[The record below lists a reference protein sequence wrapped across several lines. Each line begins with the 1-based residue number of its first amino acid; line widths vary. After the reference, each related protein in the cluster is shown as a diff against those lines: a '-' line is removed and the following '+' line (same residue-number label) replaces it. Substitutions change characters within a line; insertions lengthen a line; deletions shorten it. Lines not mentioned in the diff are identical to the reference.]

1 MFPSIFYNYIIDK
14 GMFNYST
21 QATTYLILVIITS
34 IINLICYYMLLGM
47 WGFVGYLLYVIITVP
62 IIILWMYNIDCLTTG
77 DCQIWSWV
85 ITALTL
91 VSVISTTVILVA
103 IAVNPTLSNGLLSKW
118 LIFKPVI
125 ETSPEQPSIIITT
138 VPASPAIPATPVAA
152 PAAPAT
158 GAAGAAGATT
168 TVITGTAVAAA
179 TTPAATA
186 ATAATNTPPISA
198 ADQQY
203 NQKLIEG
210 IWKDDKERMEQQFQK
225 QKYIS
230 AQFER
235 KDLTQDEKKALWR
248 QQLEYEYA
256 ELVNNIKITEKVI
269 GNLKGIP
276 PEIMDNYKN
285 TLIINRRFIQQRD
298 KMTLEYPVF
307 FGTFNPEKIASIK
320 LQIKLTIEQKQI
332 IQQELL
338 KAGLSNDEKRALEQ
352 QLVILQKQQDELP
365 PKAGNYLYDAYI
377 ASNK

>member
-1 MFPSIFYNYIIDK
+1 MFPSIFYIYIIDK

-21 QATTYLILVIITS
+21 QAATYLILVIITS
-34 IINLICYYMLLGM
+34 IINLICYYSLLGM

-62 IIILWMYNIDCLTTG
+62 IIILWMYNIDCLTSG

-103 IAVNPTLSNGLLSKW
+103 IAVNPTLSNGLLNKW

-125 ETSPEQPSIIITT
+125 ETSPEQPSVIITT
-138 VPASPAIPATPVAA
+138 VPASPAAPATPATPATPVA
-152 PAAPAT
+152 T
-158 GAAGAAGATT
+158 GATT
-168 TVITGTAVAAA
+168 TVITGTAVAGAA
-179 TTPAATA
+179 
-186 ATAATNTPPISA
+186 AATNTPPPISA

-276 PEIMDNYKN
+276 PEIMENYKN
-285 TLIINRRFIQQRD
+285 TLIINKRFIQQRD
-298 KMTLEYPVF
+298 KMTVEYPVF

-338 KAGLSNDEKRALEQ
+338 KAGLTNDEKRALEQ
-352 QLVILQKQQDELP
+352 QLVILQRQQDELP
-365 PKAGNYLYDAYI
+365 PKTGNYLYDAYI

>member
-1 MFPSIFYNYIIDK
+1 
-14 GMFNYST
+14 MFNYST
-21 QATTYLILVIITS
+21 QALTYLILVIITS
-34 IINLICYYMLLGM
+34 IINLICYYLLLGM
-47 WGFVGYLLYVIITVP
+47 WGFVGYLLYVLITIP
-62 IIILWMYNIDCLTTG
+62 LIILWMYNIDCLTSG
-77 DCQIWSWV
+77 DCEIWSWV

-138 VPASPAIPATPVAA
+138 VPASPATPAAPVAA
-152 PAAPAT
+152 PV
-158 GAAGAAGATT
+158 AAGATT
-168 TVITGTAVAAA
+168 TVITGTGSAA
-179 TTPAATA
+179 TTPA

-198 ADQQY
+198 TDQQY

-235 KDLTQDEKKALWR
+235 KDLTQDEKKALWK

-256 ELVNNIKITEKVI
+256 ELVNNIKITEKII

-338 KAGLSNDEKRALEQ
+338 KAGLTNDEKKALEQ

>member
-1 MFPSIFYNYIIDK
+1 
-14 GMFNYST
+14 
-21 QATTYLILVIITS
+21 
-34 IINLICYYMLLGM
+34 MLLGM

-103 IAVNPTLSNGLLSKW
+103 IAVNPTLSNGLLNKW

-138 VPASPAIPATPVAA
+138 APASPAA
-152 PAAPAT
+152 PAAPV
-158 GAAGAAGATT
+158 AAGATT

-179 TTPAATA
+179 T
-186 ATAATNTPPISA
+186 NTPPISA
-198 ADQQY
+198 TDQQY

-338 KAGLSNDEKRALEQ
+338 KAGLTNDEKKALEQ
-352 QLVILQKQQDELP
+352 QLVILQKLHDELP
-365 PKAGNYLYDAYI
+365 PKEGTFLYDAYI

>member
-1 MFPSIFYNYIIDK
+1 MFPSIFYNYIIDIDID
-14 GMFNYST
+14 MFNYST
-21 QATTYLILVIITS
+21 QALTYLILIIITS
-34 IINLICYYMLLGM
+34 IINLICYYLLLGM

-62 IIILWMYNIDCLTTG
+62 IIILWMYNIDCLTSG

-138 VPASPAIPATPVAA
+138 VPASPATPVAA
-152 PAAPAT
+152 PAAT
-158 GAAGAAGATT
+158 TT

-179 TTPAATA
+179 TTPAATTPA
-186 ATAATNTPPISA
+186 ATNTAATNTA
-198 ADQQY
+198 ATNTAPTVSEADNKHNTNYFKKMWEDNKQF
-203 NQKLIEG
+203 
-210 IWKDDKERMEQQFQK
+210 MEQQFQK

-230 AQFER
+230 AQFQR

-248 QQLEYEYA
+248 QQLEYEYKN
-256 ELVNNIKITEKVI
+256 LVNTEENLQKILL
-269 GNLKGIP
+269 NAKGFP
-276 PEIMDNYKN
+276 PEIMVQYRNMSK
-285 TLIINRRFIQQRD
+285 INQRFIQQRE
-298 KMTLEYPVF
+298 KMTVEYPVF
-307 FGTFNPEKIASIK
+307 FGTFNPETIASIK

-338 KAGLSNDEKRALEQ
+338 KAGLTNDEKRALEQ

-365 PKAGNYLYDAYI
+365 PKEGTYLYDAYI

>member
-1 MFPSIFYNYIIDK
+1 
-14 GMFNYST
+14 
-21 QATTYLILVIITS
+21 
-34 IINLICYYMLLGM
+34 
-47 WGFVGYLLYVIITVP
+47 
-62 IIILWMYNIDCLTTG
+62 
-77 DCQIWSWV
+77 V

-125 ETSPEQPSIIITT
+125 ETSPEQPSVIITT
-138 VPASPAIPATPVAA
+138 VPATPAA
-152 PAAPAT
+152 PAAPV
-158 GAAGAAGATT
+158 AAPVAAGATT
-168 TVITGTAVAAA
+168 TVITGTA
-179 TTPAATA
+179 A

-256 ELVNNIKITEKVI
+256 ELVNNIKITEKII

-338 KAGLSNDEKRALEQ
+338 KAGLTNDEKRALEQ

-377 ASNK
+377 ASTK